1 MIKKK
6 LDQYLL
12 RKIIGAH
19 SKVPVEFLYLETST
33 TPLNSILKSRR
44 INYLHTILGR
54 SDLELT
60 RKIYNA
66 QKQDPIKGDWVTL
79 VKEDLKL
86 VNIHLS
92 DKEISETKKS

>member
-1 MIKKK
+1 MIWRK

-19 SKVPVEFLYLETST
+19 SKGL
-33 TPLNSILKSRR
+33 I
-44 INYLHTILGR
+44 
-54 SDLELT
+54 
-60 RKIYNA
+60 IYTNIR
-66 QKQDPIKGDWVTL
+66 QKWPRTDKENIYFSKKDPIKGDRVTL

-92 DKEISETKKS
+92 DKEISETKKILI